1 MPSAYQ
7 RALRRL
13 SRRDHSEQEI
23 RRALAGKGH
32 EELEIEEAVAR
43 LRRERALD
51 DFGFAARFARS
62 RMVWA
67 GLGRNRIRRDLG
79 ARGVSRTA
87 TEAALREAASEV
99 SEGEVLERA
108 ARRYWALH
116 ATVEPQRRIQKLWAF
131 LLRRGFPAGLVQERL
146 KGLWPR
152 WTDCLDGLEPAGERE
167 MEEHR
172 RDS

>member
-32 EELEIEEAVAR
+32 EETEIDEAVAR

-51 DFGFAARFARS
+51 DAGFAARFARS

-79 ARGVSRTA
+79 ARGVARTT
-87 TEAALREAASEV
+87 TEAALTEAASEV
-99 SEGEVLERA
+99 SEAEVLERA
-108 ARRYWALH
+108 ARRYWTLH
-116 ATVEPQRRIQKLWAF
+116 ATDEPRRRIQKLWAF
-131 LLRRGFPAGLVQERL
+131 LLRRGFPASLVQERL
-146 KGLWPR
+146 RALWPR
-152 WTDCLDGLEPAGERE
+152 WTDALEGLEPTSEGEA
-167 MEEHR
+167 EEHG

>member
-32 EELEIEEAVAR
+32 EETEIEEAVAR

-51 DFGFAARFARS
+51 DLGFAARFARS

-79 ARGVSRTA
+79 ARGVARTT
-87 TEAALREAASEV
+87 TEAALTEAASEV
-99 SEGEVLERA
+99 SEGEVLERT

-116 ATVEPQRRIQKLWAF
+116 ATDEPGRRVQKLWAF
-131 LLRRGFPAGLVQERL
+131 LLRRGFPADLVQDRL
-146 KGLWPR
+146 KALWPR
-152 WTDCLDGLEPAGERE
+152 WTDALEGLEPVATTEDG
-167 MEEHR
+167 